1 MSTRI
6 DEIGEGIYRISTFMP
21 EVAAPTGFTF
31 NQFLIDDREPMLF
44 HCGMRGIF
52 PQVSAAVAKVLPLD
66 RLRWIGFGHLEA
78 DECGAMNQWLS
89 RAPQAQLV
97 HSRIGCEVSL
107 NDMADRAPRA
117 LDDGDVIDLGRKRMR
132 YIYTP
137 QVPHGWDAG
146 IFYEE
151 TTSTLF
157 CGDLL
162 THLGDSGPLVETD
175 VVGPAIAA
183 EEVFRPSA
191 ITPSS
196 GATLRRLAGL
206 APRLLAIMHGASYE
220 GDCAAALNGLGA
232 DFDRRMQLATA
243 A

>member
-6 DEIGEGIYRISTFMP
+6 DEIGEGIYRISTFVP

-52 PQVSAAVAKVLPLD
+52 PQVSAAVAKVLPVD

-89 RAPQAQLV
+89 RAPRAQLV

-107 NDMADRAPRA
+107 NDMADRPPRA
-117 LDDGDVIDLGRKRMR
+117 LDEGDVVDLGAKRMR

-146 IFYEE
+146 LFYEE

-162 THLGDSGPLVETD
+162 AHLGDAGPVVETD
-175 VVGPAIAA
+175 IVWPAIAA
-183 EEVFRPSA
+183 EEVFQPSA

-196 GATLRRLAGL
+196 GATLRRLAAL
-206 APRLLAIMHGASYE
+206 APRRLALMHGASYE
-220 GDCAAALNGLGA
+220 GDCAAALLGLGA
-232 DFDRRMQLATA
+232 DFDRRLQQAMA